1 MSKVEIYSSRTC
13 GLCHMAKRL
22 LTSTSVQFMEYD
34 VTLYPI
40 KGVEMQQRPKGGV
53 TVPQIFI
60 GGTFIGGC
68 TDLCELG
75 QPSKLDSLL
84 SVDQTVS
91 YSQSVGNIM
100 RFC

>member
-13 GLCHMAKRL
+13 GLCHMVKRL

-84 SVDQTVS
+84 SVDQMVS
-91 YSQSVGNIM
+91 
-100 RFC
+100 

>member
-1 MSKVEIYSSRTC
+1 
-13 GLCHMAKRL
+13 MAKRL

-60 GGTFIGGC
+60 GETFIGGC

-91 YSQSVGNIM
+91 
-100 RFC
+100 